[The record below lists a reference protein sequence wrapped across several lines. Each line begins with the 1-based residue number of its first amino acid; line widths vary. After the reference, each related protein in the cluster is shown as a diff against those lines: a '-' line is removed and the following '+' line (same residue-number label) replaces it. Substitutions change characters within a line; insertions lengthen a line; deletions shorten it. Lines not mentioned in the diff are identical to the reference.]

1 MHAGMITR
9 EDELTIGR
17 ELWHVYGH
25 LGRAAT
31 RIIVD
36 SEVRKS
42 ERYGPDLRYV
52 RVRYHLPDG
61 KTTYGGCIFVGDV
74 GIGENHNMNRLFE
87 TEAQALAFYDSDEC
101 VEYRTRTGY
110 YDDFY
115 DPDECVEYR

>member
-9 EDELTIGR
+9 EDELTVGR

-25 LGRAAT
+25 LGRSAT

-36 SEVRKS
+36 SEVRES
-42 ERYGPDLRYV
+42 EYGPDLRYI
-52 RVRYHLPDG
+52 RVRYYYPDS
-61 KTTYGGCIFVGDV
+61 KKTYGGNMFVGDV

-87 TEAQALAFYDSDEC
+87 TEEQALAFYDSDEC
-101 VEYRTRTGY
+101 VEYRTRTAYDDGY

-115 DPDECVEYR
+115 DEEDR